1 MELSDMSLVYGGVS
15 DVLLIGGTVRLTKL
29 ITEQAAATVFCGVAC
44 TLTGLHPFIHHLE
57 SGVLDS
63 VLDYLYAASLNAMNH
78 RSN

>member
-1 MELSDMSLVYGGVS
+1 M
-15 DVLLIGGTVRLTKL
+15 RFTKL

-57 SGVLDS
+57 GGTLDS
-63 VLDYLYAASLNAMNH
+63 FLDYLYATSLNAMNH